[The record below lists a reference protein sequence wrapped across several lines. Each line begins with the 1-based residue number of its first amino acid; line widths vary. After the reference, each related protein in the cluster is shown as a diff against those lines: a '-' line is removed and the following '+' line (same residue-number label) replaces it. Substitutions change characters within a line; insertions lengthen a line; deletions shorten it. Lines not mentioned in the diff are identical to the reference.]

1 MHTDYPKNPPGLDW
15 SSCWIGTAVWT
26 AIVQQERAHRAHN
39 GTRLSRLAAAQ
50 AKLDAEQKQVEG
62 EQRTA

>member
-26 AIVQQERAHRAHN
+26 AIVQQERAHRARRRPSL
-39 GTRLSRLAAAQ
+39 TLSRSRLRASRGLHDYILFA
-50 AKLDAEQKQVEG
+50 
-62 EQRTA
+62 